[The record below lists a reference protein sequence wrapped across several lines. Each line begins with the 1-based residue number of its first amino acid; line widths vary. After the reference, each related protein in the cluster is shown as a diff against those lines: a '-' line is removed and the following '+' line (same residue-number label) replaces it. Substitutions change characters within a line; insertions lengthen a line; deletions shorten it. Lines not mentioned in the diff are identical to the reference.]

1 MQNLIDIIAA
11 PSVALTRLKVK
22 PTFWLPLLLVLALTV
37 SAQLGYFLLNDD
49 GFVRDPIVEQAVAGN
64 GSITNEQR
72 RQMET
77 NIGEMSIPTVAVSS
91 SAAVLVIVPVTLAL
105 NAWYLGFMARF
116 SFSELGFRHWFSLM
130 CWTSVPS
137 LLTSLAAWL
146 ILLTDANDQVSQ
158 SELQALSVCG
168 LLGLDSGSQM
178 LQQFNVTQLWSVVL
192 SVIGFQQW
200 TQSSWLKATVIASAP
215 TVLIYGGL
223 ALFTF

>member
-1 MQNLIDIIAA
+1 
-11 PSVALTRLKVK
+11 
-22 PTFWLPLLLVLALTV
+22 
-37 SAQLGYFLLNDD
+37 
-49 GFVRDPIVEQAVAGN
+49 
-64 GSITNEQR
+64 
-72 RQMET
+72 
-77 NIGEMSIPTVAVSS
+77 
-91 SAAVLVIVPVTLAL
+91 
-105 NAWYLGFMARF
+105 
-116 SFSELGFRHWFSLM
+116 
-130 CWTSVPS
+130 
-137 LLTSLAAWL
+137 L